1 MLAIVTGGSRGI
13 GYAIVKQLLE
23 QGYSVIATARK
34 ESEESLALAKEY
46 GNAFYF
52 QPCDNSLTE
61 DRNNLVKV
69 ALEKFGSIDLLVN
82 NAGVAPRTRKDMLEI
97 TEDDFDFI
105 MDINA
110 KGMFFLTQ
118 QVANVMAKQGNGRI
132 VNISSVSSYTVS
144 VNRAEYCL
152 TKACVSMT
160 TKLFAVRMAEYGVG
174 VFEVSPGIIATDMT
188 AGVSAKYSEMIANGL
203 TPIKRFGTPED
214 IAKCVSSIAEGKLD
228 FCTGTVI
235 HADGGFSLRTL

>member
-13 GYAIVKQLLE
+13 GNAIVKKLLKK
-23 QGYSVIATARK
+23 GYNVIATARK
-34 ESEESLALAKEY
+34 ESEETLALKAEY
-46 GNAFYF
+46 GTQFMF
-52 QPCDNSLTE
+52 QPCDNSVSA
-61 DRNNLVKV
+61 DREKLVST
-69 ALEKFGSIDLLVN
+69 ALAHFGSIDLLVN
-82 NAGVAPRTRKDMLEI
+82 NAGVAPRTRKDMLDI
-97 TEDDFDFI
+97 TEDDYDFTI
-105 MDINA
+105 DINT

-118 QVANVMAKQGNGRI
+118 LVSNVMKTQGSGRI
-132 VNISSVSSYTVS
+132 ANISSVSSYTVS
-144 VNRAEYCL
+144 VNRAEYCIA
-152 TKACVSMT
+152 KAGVSMI

-188 AGVSAKYSEMIANGL
+188 AGVSAKYKELIDNGL

-214 IAKCVSSIAEGKLD
+214 IAKVVGSIADGALD

>member
-13 GYAIVKQLLE
+13 GYAIVKDLLE
-23 QGYSVIATARK
+23 KGYNVIATARK
-34 ESEESLALAKEY
+34 ENEQTVELNKKY
-46 GNAFYF
+46 GKAFMF
-52 QPCDNSLTE
+52 KSCDNSVSG
-61 DRNNLVKV
+61 DRKSLVDI
-69 ALEKFGSIDLLVN
+69 ALATYGSIDLLVN

-97 TEDDFDFI
+97 TEDDFDYM

-118 QVANVMAKQGNGRI
+118 LVSAVMSKQKSGRI

-160 TKLFAVRMAEYGVG
+160 TKLFAVRMAEFGVG

-214 IAKCVSSIAEGKLD
+214 IANCVSAIADGKLD

-235 HADGGFSLRTL
+235 HADGGFNLRTL

>member
-13 GYAIVKQLLE
+13 GAAIVKKLLKK
-23 QGYSVIATARK
+23 GYKVIATARK
-34 ESEESLALAKEY
+34 ESEETIALKAEY
-46 GNAFYF
+46 GDSFMF
-52 QPCDNSLTE
+52 QPCDNSVSA
-61 DRNNLVKV
+61 DREQLVST
-69 ALEKFGSIDLLVN
+69 ALANFGSIDLLVN
-82 NAGVAPRTRKDMLEI
+82 NAGVAPRTRKDMLDI
-97 TEDDFDFI
+97 TEDDYDFTI
-105 MDINA
+105 DINT

-118 QVANVMAKQGNGRI
+118 LVANVMKGQGSGRI
-132 VNISSVSSYTVS
+132 ANISSVSSYTVS
-144 VNRAEYCL
+144 VNRAEYCIA
-152 TKACVSMT
+152 KAGVSMV

-188 AGVSAKYSEMIANGL
+188 AGVSGKYQELIDNGL

-214 IAKCVSSIAEGKLD
+214 IAKVVGSIADGALD